1 MYVCECM
8 YVCMHV
14 HKCVCLCDT
23 EMYVI
28 YRDKCIDKGVYVYKQ
43 GYRDKCIDIETNA
56 KTYKI
61 QNLIVYVKV
70 HAYISLFI

>member
-1 MYVCECM
+1 
-8 YVCMHV
+8 
-14 HKCVCLCDT
+14 
-23 EMYVI
+23 MYVI
-28 YRDKCIDKGVYVYKQ
+28 YRDKCIDKGIYVYKQ

-70 HAYISLFI
+70 HEYISLFI